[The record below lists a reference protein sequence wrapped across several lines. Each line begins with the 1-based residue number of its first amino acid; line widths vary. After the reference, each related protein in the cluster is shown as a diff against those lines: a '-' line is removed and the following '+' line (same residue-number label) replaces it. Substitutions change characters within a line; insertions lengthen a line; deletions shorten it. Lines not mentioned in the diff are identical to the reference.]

1 MNMRAFPPGRR
12 EKSRPDE
19 REEVKRDRGGKNAP
33 DDLSDL
39 LEETRILLPGT
50 QIFAG
55 FLITL
60 PFQSRF
66 EKLTA
71 TQRDLYLVVFVT
83 IILSLICFIMPAA
96 YHRVARPVHNKQG
109 FKVLATRVVIVG
121 LIPFSIGTM
130 LSTYFILDVVVGPW
144 FGAIVAL
151 LVTAPLVLLW
161 WVLPILRVH
170 DAVATPE
177 EAD

>member
-1 MNMRAFPPGRR
+1 MNVRAFPQPKEGPRQ
-12 EKSRPDE
+12 EAGPKPPKD
-19 REEVKRDRGGKNAP
+19 GKNPP
-33 DDLSDL
+33 DDLSDM

-60 PFQSRF
+60 PFQSHF
-66 EKLTA
+66 QQLTA
-71 TQRDLYLVVFVT
+71 AQRDLYLVVFIA
-83 IILSLICFIMPAA
+83 IILALICFIMPAA

-121 LIPFSIGTM
+121 LVPFSIGTV
-130 LSTYFILDVVVGPW
+130 LSTYFILDVVAGSR
-144 FGAIVAL
+144 FGAVVAS

-161 WVLPILRVH
+161 WVLPIVRAH

-177 EAD
+177 EED